1 MTNRAKDQHE
11 RPSFNPYRRS
21 RAANKRNTHPRD
33 RDKEKEDNRRAE
45 GEVADE

>member
-1 MTNRAKDQHE
+1 MTNRDKEQHE

-21 RAANKRNTHPRD
+21 RAANKRNTNQRD

-45 GEVADE
+45 GNVTDE